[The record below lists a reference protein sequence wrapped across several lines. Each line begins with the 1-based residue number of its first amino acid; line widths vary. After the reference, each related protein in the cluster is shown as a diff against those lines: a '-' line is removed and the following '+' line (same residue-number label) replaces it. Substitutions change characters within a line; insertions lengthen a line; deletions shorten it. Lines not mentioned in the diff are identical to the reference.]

1 MNEQAIIDSFGLFQ
15 QEGYNGTID
24 DFKMLMANN
33 TNALDDMFGLFVN
46 QGYRQSKDDY
56 SVLIGVKPPKTVK
69 KKDITESDSEV
80 GLLEQFKNKFNLQ
93 DTEADVREQ
102 PPVQVQDNTLIPEVK
117 PPDVIAQVEARES
130 KEAFDTQRAI
140 DMEDFQK
147 QEKLDQEAALEQLKI
162 NQSLLTQGEQFQND
176 LSIINANLI
185 DQEEEEVVWSWS
197 L

>member
-33 TNALDDMFGLFVN
+33 TNALDDMFGLFVS

-102 PPVQVQDNTLIPEVK
+102 PPVQVQDNTLISEVK

-130 KEAFDTQRAI
+130 KEAFDT
-140 DMEDFQK
+140 
-147 QEKLDQEAALEQLKI
+147 
-162 NQSLLTQGEQFQND
+162 
-176 LSIINANLI
+176 
-185 DQEEEEVVWSWS
+185 
-197 L
+197 